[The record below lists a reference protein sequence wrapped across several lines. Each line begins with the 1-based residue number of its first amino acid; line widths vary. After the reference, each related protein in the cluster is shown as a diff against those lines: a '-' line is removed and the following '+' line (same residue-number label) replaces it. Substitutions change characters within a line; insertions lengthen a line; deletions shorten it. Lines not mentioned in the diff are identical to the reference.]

1 MQLFPKFKQRLTRVS
16 LACSLLLCIV
26 SCTSTPSTADSAT
39 NIKAVGANIGT
50 AMPELL
56 VQRISWGINTSSAM
70 QVHQIGAARYLQQQL
85 QQTPMTNVP
94 DMPQSV
100 RDQIAAMTISQKSM
114 MEIASELEQMR
125 QASENKDAGDDARKN
140 YQQELNRLD
149 REAQSR
155 AILRAL
161 YSPQQLQE
169 QLSWF
174 WFNHFNVFQGKAN
187 IRALLGDYE
196 EQAIRPHVLGHFRD
210 LLLATSHHPAMLRYL
225 DNEQN
230 AINHP
235 NENYAREIMELHS
248 MGVDGGYTQRDVQE
262 LARILTGVG
271 FNFKREGPP
280 KLGKYQDQY
289 VRSGAFEFNPRR
301 HDYGDKMFLGHAIPG
316 RGLSELDEA
325 LTLLSRHPATAHFVS
340 KKLAL
345 FFVGDNPS
353 PSLIDSM
360 AATFLHTDGDIKAV
374 LSTLFA
380 APEFVASLGHQFKD
394 PQHYVYSALRLAY
407 DDRPILNTQPVISWL
422 NRLGQPRFGHLTP
435 DGYPLT
441 SAAWDSPGQ
450 MTTRFEIAK
459 AIGNGSAGLFRTENG
474 VDLPGFPK
482 LSNVLYFT
490 YLQSMLGPNTLKSLD
505 QANSPQEWNTLLLA
519 CPEMMVR

>member
-1 MQLFPKFKQRLTRVS
+1 
-16 LACSLLLCIV
+16 
-26 SCTSTPSTADSAT
+26 
-39 NIKAVGANIGT
+39 
-50 AMPELL
+50 
-56 VQRISWGINTSSAM
+56 
-70 QVHQIGAARYLQQQL
+70 
-85 QQTPMTNVP
+85 
-94 DMPQSV
+94 
-100 RDQIAAMTISQKSM
+100 
-114 MEIASELEQMR
+114 
-125 QASENKDAGDDARKN
+125 
-140 YQQELNRLD
+140 
-149 REAQSR
+149 
-155 AILRAL
+155 
-161 YSPQQLQE
+161 
-169 QLSWF
+169 
-174 WFNHFNVFQGKAN
+174 
-187 IRALLGDYE
+187 
-196 EQAIRPHVLGHFRD
+196 
-210 LLLATSHHPAMLRYL
+210 
-225 DNEQN
+225 
-230 AINHP
+230 
-235 NENYAREIMELHS
+235 

-407 DDRPILNTQPVISWL
+407 DDRPILNTQPVINWL